1 MDHGVNM
8 LYGLQSS
15 SQSPQKNPHRD
26 QTARRA
32 PFHSRL
38 ARTVHPLRPIFR
50 LHPLCISSGLHC
62 SSSTALRAP
71 PNLSC
76 RTSGPVHSCSPDT
89 APMHTNTNALPRA
102 IANVQRAHA
111 HAPPHMYTTAHVR
124 AHAHVLHTRTSTHT
138 HARTKATTPH
148 AHECAR

>member
-1 MDHGVNM
+1 MHARLLASALAPYTRHEARDISQTWTHT
-8 LYGLQSS
+8 QRSCFTSS
-15 SQSPQKNPHRD
+15 EPNDPVSKPNSHTHSD
-26 QTARRA
+26 Q
-32 PFHSRL
+32 
-38 ARTVHPLRPIFR
+38 
-50 LHPLCISSGLHC
+50 SSGLHC

-76 RTSGPVHSCSPDT
+76 RTSGPVHSCSPAT
-89 APMHTNTNALPRA
+89 APMDTNKNVLPRA

-148 AHECAR
+148 ARERAR